1 MDIFAVDVDSVV
13 AELGDVWLGRYNKD
27 YNDHLTSKDIRSWDT
42 HLYVKPECG
51 KKIYEYL
58 EDPTLYDEVLPVI
71 GSQDGIKFIKQF
83 CRVVYVTSST
93 VGASGAKY
101 RWLRRYGFI
110 TNLDDYMECKD
121 KSLIRTDYLLD
132 DRFEN
137 VVSFHGF
144 GILFN
149 RPWNRGSKYF
159 YSARLK
165 DWNDIYEARKIFGF

>member
-1 MDIFAVDVDSVV
+1 
-13 AELGDVWLGRYNKD
+13 
-27 YNDHLTSKDIRSWDT
+27 
-42 HLYVKPECG
+42 
-51 KKIYEYL
+51 
-58 EDPTLYDEVLPVI
+58 
-71 GSQDGIKFIKQF
+71 
-83 CRVVYVTSST
+83 
-93 VGASGAKY
+93 
-101 RWLRRYGFI
+101 
-110 TNLDDYMECKD
+110 MECKD

-165 DWNDIYEARKIFGF
+165 DWNDIYEARKRFGF